1 MIKFGTDGWRG
12 IIADDFT
19 FDNVRRVA
27 GGIAAYVL
35 GHEDAAHGVVV
46 GYDTRF
52 LSQQAA
58 RLAAETI
65 AAAGI
70 PGADHLR
77 LHADAGVSLAVK
89 SQGAAGGVVVTSSH
103 NPWNWNG
110 VKFKAKFG
118 GSATP
123 AIMKVI
129 EEEVGAGSMPKGQ
142 AAPIKE
148 VDLKPAYAEAIC
160 RFADLDLIAKAN
172 FRFAVD
178 SMYGSGRGV
187 LTGIFEKRGIHY
199 VAIRQELNPLFP
211 GINPEPIEPHI
222 EMLRQT
228 VLKERCHAG
237 LAVDGDADRIGAI
250 AEDGSFVDSHKC
262 FAVLLRWMLER
273 KKWPGDVVRAFN
285 TTGMVDRIAAKYG
298 RKLIECPIGFK
309 YIADLMM
316 EHEIVVGGEE
326 SGGIGYSRYL
336 PERDGT
342 LNCLLLGQRDGR
354 RAQAA
359 GAAGGRS
366 AARVRAALLRTPRSA
381 HHGRDE
387 AKRDPAGGVRPDQ
400 PSGPVFH
407 QKEGRAR
414 RNKVLPRRPNERQ
427 RSRSPGCC
435 FACPAPSRCCG
446 SIAKRH
452 RPELVAEILS
462 TAEAFV
468 RAQRTTWTRQAC
480 RDGRAGDDHEDAEDP
495 HNHWPSGSR
504 ISFSAIR

>member
-12 IIADDFT
+12 LIADDFT
-19 FDNVRRVA
+19 FENVRCVA

-35 GHEDAAHGVVV
+35 RHEDSARGVVV

-58 RLAAETI
+58 RIAAEVI
-65 AAAGI
+65 AGAGI
-70 PGADHLR
+70 PVQISSNATPTP
-77 LHADAGVSLAVK
+77 AVSFAVK

-129 EEEVGAGSMPKGQ
+129 EEEVSAGSMPKGP

-148 VDLKPAYAEAIC
+148 VDLKPAYAEAIS

-187 LTGIFEKRGIHY
+187 LTGIFDQRGIQY

-228 VLKERCHAG
+228 VIKERCHAG

-262 FAVLLRWMLER
+262 FAVLLRWILER
-273 KKWPGDVVRAFN
+273 KKWTGNVVRAFN

-316 EHEIVVGGEE
+316 EQEIVVGGEE

-342 LNCLLLGQRDGR
+342 LNCLLLANVMAEERKPLGQLVADLQREFGPHYYGR
-354 RAQAA
+354 RDLHITDELKLSAIQRAKSDQTNHLGRYSIKKKEA
-359 GAAGGRS
+359 LDGIKFFLDAPTNGNGAVPWVLFRMSGTEP
-366 AARVRAALLRTPRSA
+366 LLRVYS
-381 HHGRDE
+381 E
-387 AKRDPAGGVRPDQ
+387 AA
-400 PSGPVFH
+400 S
-407 QKEGRAR
+407 
-414 RNKVLPRRPNERQ
+414 
-427 RSRSPGCC
+427 
-435 FACPAPSRCCG
+435 
-446 SIAKRH
+446 
-452 RPELVAEILS
+452 PELVSDILG

-468 RAQRTTWTRQAC
+468 RGT
-480 RDGRAGDDHEDAEDP
+480 
-495 HNHWPSGSR
+495 GS
-504 ISFSAIR
+504 